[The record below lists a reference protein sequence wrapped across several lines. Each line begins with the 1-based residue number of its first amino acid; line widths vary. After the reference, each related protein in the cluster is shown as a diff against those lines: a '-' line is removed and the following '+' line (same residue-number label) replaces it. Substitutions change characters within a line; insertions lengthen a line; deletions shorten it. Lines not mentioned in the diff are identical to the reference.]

1 MTKEITAALCKF
13 IQQVGTIEEKSDAQ
27 YDKFADLSTVLS
39 VVNPVL
45 AANGLIVTNTTKI
58 VEDKNILSVQLMHIS
73 GETLPPSE
81 ILLPK
86 GIAKNELYSTGQA
99 LTYFKRYLLLGL
111 LNLTAGIPDHDGQV
125 YNPDIQ
131 EDKVTPLNKNK
142 AVGMPTILDD
152 ETKQYYLQIVGKLLV
167 KDKKLYNTLA
177 DALYIEFDFDRNK
190 KLSENITKPSHVTF
204 IEEWL
209 AVNTWL
215 MNHLKLDLLMLLH
228 QIGKIV
234 FLYPLNSHML
244 ITRNLE
250 IGVRLIT
257 TLTHQVLIIWS
268 QTIYQKTMFNST
280 ITGNL
285 TGDAEYAQVGAY
297 DVAKFTIAVNHNKE
311 DVTYV
316 SCTVFGKAWQSIV
329 DSFKKGLKVTVHGR
343 VTGIYNYMTKEEM
356 PASKVNFA
364 VTDFDYPHNIKARV
378 EETATIPF

>member
-13 IQQVGTIEEKSDAQ
+13 IQEVGTIEEKSDAQ

-39 VVNPVL
+39 VVNPAL

-131 EDKVTPLNKNK
+131 EDKVTPTNKNK
-142 AVGMPTILDD
+142 AVGMPRILDD
-152 ETKQYYLQIVGKLLV
+152 ETKNYYLLIVGKLLV

-190 KLSENITKPSHVTF
+190 KLSENITKPLHVTF
-204 IEEWL
+204 IEEWF
-209 AVNTWL
+209 AVNT
-215 MNHLKLDLLMLLH
+215 
-228 QIGKIV
+228 
-234 FLYPLNSHML
+234 
-244 ITRNLE
+244 
-250 IGVRLIT
+250 
-257 TLTHQVLIIWS
+257 
-268 QTIYQKTMFNST
+268 
-280 ITGNL
+280 
-285 TGDAEYAQVGAY
+285 
-297 DVAKFTIAVNHNKE
+297 
-311 DVTYV
+311 
-316 SCTVFGKAWQSIV
+316 
-329 DSFKKGLKVTVHGR
+329 
-343 VTGIYNYMTKEEM
+343 
-356 PASKVNFA
+356 
-364 VTDFDYPHNIKARV
+364 
-378 EETATIPF
+378 